1 MGTLSLDGL
10 APFFGPGA
18 AGHRPR
24 LPRDKDRVFDRRFL
38 PQRFPALGGQATRL
52 LPGSK
57 TGPPGAHRTRCLLV
71 LPNPA
76 RSSALTS
83 RASQRAT
90 RALRALIRDAT
101 AKLTGCVDITQ
112 TVASE
117 GSGSKRSL
125 RFWEPVRRS
134 DIAAE
139 TVGNGP

>member
-76 RSSALTS
+76 RSSALTY

-90 RALRALIRDAT
+90 RMLRACLGTRRPSLRDALISR
-101 AKLTGCVDITQ
+101 KRW
-112 TVASE
+112 ASE